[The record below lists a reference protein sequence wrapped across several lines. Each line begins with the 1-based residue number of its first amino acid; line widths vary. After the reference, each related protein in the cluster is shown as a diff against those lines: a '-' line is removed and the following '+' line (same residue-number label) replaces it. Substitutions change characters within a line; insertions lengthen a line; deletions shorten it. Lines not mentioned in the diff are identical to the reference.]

1 LIFQQFQQMEKP
13 ILLTTIQNN
22 LKNLPKLVKI
32 LPPNRHIYSRN
43 G

>member
-1 LIFQQFQQMEKP
+1 MKKP

-22 LKNLPKLVKI
+22 LKNLPKVVRI
-32 LPPNRHIYSRN
+32 LLFGRHIYPRN